1 MTKNIKLLEILFM
14 VVWTLTVDAHYY
26 NNVRVNDTPV
36 RCLAQT
42 DNELI
47 WLGTG
52 NGLYCYDGY
61 RAIPKHGLSNSMRTT
76 IYSMLSNGNLLYL
89 GTSNGFYI
97 YNTITGIYDQPVQL
111 RKEVRALEKINQNIL
126 LGLNDGLWEYNTL
139 SRQLRLLCSSIRDV

>member
-14 VVWTLTVDAHYY
+14 FVWTLTVDAHYY

-76 IYSMLSNGNLLYL
+76 QTDSTSTTLLRE
-89 GTSNGFYI
+89 F
-97 YNTITGIYDQPVQL
+97 TISL
-111 RKEVRALEKINQNIL
+111 CNCERK
-126 LGLNDGLWEYNTL
+126 
-139 SRQLRLLCSSIRDV
+139 

>member
-14 VVWTLTVDAHYY
+14 FVWTLTVDAHYY

-97 YNTITGIYDQPVQL
+97 YNTITGIS
-111 RKEVRALEKINQNIL
+111 
-126 LGLNDGLWEYNTL
+126 T
-139 SRQLRLLCSSIRDV
+139 RLFLPS